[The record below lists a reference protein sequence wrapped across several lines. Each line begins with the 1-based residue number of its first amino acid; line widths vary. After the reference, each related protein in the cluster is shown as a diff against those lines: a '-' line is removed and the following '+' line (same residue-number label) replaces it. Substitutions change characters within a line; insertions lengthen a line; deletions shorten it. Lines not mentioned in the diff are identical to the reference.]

1 MGKQSKGSIPLTP
14 SYCGVYFKVTGFYR
28 NRGMPK
34 RRGRTHEKQ
43 KPQERLFI
51 FERISTKPIF
61 LKNAFFN
68 SSFFLSSGGYHIRA
82 GLVIRKNLQKM
93 STRLIQPM
101 QSNFFEE
108 F

>member
-1 MGKQSKGSIPLTP
+1 MTPYLPRMGKQPKGSIPLTP

-68 SSFFLSSGGYHIRA
+68 SFFFKQRGIPYPGRARDTKKPPKNVDSFDTTYA
-82 GLVIRKNLQKM
+82 K
-93 STRLIQPM
+93 
-101 QSNFFEE
+101 
-108 F
+108 